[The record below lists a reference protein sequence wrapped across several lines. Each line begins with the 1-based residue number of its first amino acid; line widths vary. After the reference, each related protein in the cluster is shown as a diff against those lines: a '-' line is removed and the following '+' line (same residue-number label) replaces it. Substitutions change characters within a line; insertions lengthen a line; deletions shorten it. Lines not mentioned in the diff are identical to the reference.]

1 MRSRQKV
8 NKMRDETVTYN
19 IVLYG
24 IYKHNWRRCCLL
36 VVTSNQKRKQTG
48 AVKKTQV
55 ETKDE
60 KNNENTL
67 LPHPAGAE
75 KDAVCADEVGR
86 VIMAS
91 ADH

>member
-1 MRSRQKV
+1 MRSGQKV
-8 NKMRDETVTYN
+8 NKMRDETVTYSYN
-19 IVLYG
+19 ILYG
-24 IYKHNWRRCCLL
+24 IYKHNWRRCCLV

-48 AVKKTQV
+48 KIKKPKWKQKVKK
-55 ETKDE
+55 
-60 KNNENTL
+60 NENTL

-75 KDAVCADEVGR
+75 KVVVCADEVGR

>member
-1 MRSRQKV
+1 MV
-8 NKMRDETVTYN
+8 
-19 IVLYG
+19 
-24 IYKHNWRRCCLL
+24 

-55 ETKDE
+55 ETKGE

-75 KDAVCADEVGR
+75 KDVVCADEVGR

>member
-1 MRSRQKV
+1 MV
-8 NKMRDETVTYN
+8 
-19 IVLYG
+19 
-24 IYKHNWRRCCLL
+24 

-48 AVKKTQV
+48 KIKKPKWKQKVKKRR
-55 ETKDE
+55 
-60 KNNENTL
+60 ENTL

-75 KDAVCADEVGR
+75 KAVVCADEVGR